1 MLYSILNESDASI
14 KMARENTNDNGSI
27 IRFRPGIPMSVSN
40 EYVSGTQLFGIE
52 IYSIYKFTDTQY
64 YNIIYGIALNDDF
77 TKFERLINQGLIILY
92 IPF

>member
-1 MLYSILNESDASI
+1 
-14 KMARENTNDNGSI
+14 MARENTNDNGSI
-27 IRFRPGIPMSVSN
+27 IRFMPGIPISVSN

-77 TKFERLINQGLIILY
+77 TKFKRLINQDIIIWY